1 MDQAIVRLLT
11 ADDAAAYRRVRLQAL
26 QEHPEAFGSSAEDFA
41 VQPLVDVA
49 DRLRSQSERFSLFGV
64 FVEDEL
70 NGLIGFGR
78 DGGLKVRHRGG
89 IYQMYVT
96 PAQRGR
102 GVGRLLLEHAV
113 NHARQ
118 LPGLEEINLA
128 VTVGNEPARRLYE
141 RFGFV
146 FSHREPRYIKI
157 DDRYY
162 DIDWMTLLLGQES
175 END

>member
-1 MDQAIVRLLT
+1 MDQPTVRLLT

-26 QEHPEAFGSSAEDFA
+26 QEHPEAFGSSGEDFA
-41 VQPLVDVA
+41 VQPLSDVE
-49 DRLRSQSERFSLFGV
+49 DRLRSQSERFSLFGL
-64 FVEDEL
+64 FIGNEL
-70 NGLIGFGR
+70 TGLVGFGR

-96 PAQRGR
+96 PEQRGQ
-102 GVGRLLLEHAV
+102 GFGRLLLEHAV
-113 NHARQ
+113 NHAGQ
-118 LPGLEEINLA
+118 LPGLEEIILA
-128 VTVGNEPARRLYE
+128 VTVGNDSARHLYE

-162 DIDWMTLLLGQES
+162 DIDWMTLRLE
-175 END
+175 

>member
-1 MDQAIVRLLT
+1 MDQPTVRLLT

-49 DRLRSQSERFSLFGV
+49 DRLRSQSERFSIFGLFV
-64 FVEDEL
+64 AEEL
-70 NGLIGFGR
+70 VGLVGFGR

-89 IYQMYVT
+89 IYQMYVI
-96 PAQRGR
+96 PEKRGR
-102 GVGRLLLEHAV
+102 GLGWLLLEHAV
-113 NHARQ
+113 NHARR

-128 VTVGNEPARRLYE
+128 VTVGNDPARRLYE

-162 DIDWMTLLLGQES
+162 DIDWMTLSLGQES

>member
-1 MDQAIVRLLT
+1 MDQPTVRLLT
-11 ADDAAAYRRVRLQAL
+11 AEDAAAYRRVRLQAL

-64 FVEDEL
+64 FVEGEL

-96 PAQRGR
+96 PNQRGR
-102 GVGRLLLEHAV
+102 GLGRLLLEYAV

-162 DIDWMTLLLGQES
+162 DIDWMTLSLGQES
-175 END
+175 DND